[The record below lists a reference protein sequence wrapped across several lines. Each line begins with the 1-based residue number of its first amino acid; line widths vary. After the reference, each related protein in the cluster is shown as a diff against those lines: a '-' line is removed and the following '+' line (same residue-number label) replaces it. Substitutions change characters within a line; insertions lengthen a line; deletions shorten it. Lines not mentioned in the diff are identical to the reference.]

1 MDTTIDTLSIEIESN
16 SSDSTKNIDTLISR
30 LESLNDTISKNLG
43 NLDKLSTALNNIS
56 KIKINNIKM
65 PKMKIPQAKSILG
78 DSVYLNK
85 SLSDTGADIAKTPTK
100 GKKKQDSVSSG
111 GTKKAGKDAKQAGD
125 EAGKAQTKFQRLA
138 SAIKNISAGNIG
150 KVGTAVKKIGST
162 AGKVGLSVAK
172 GFGKVATA
180 GIKKLGLALV
190 GVRSAFTAVR
200 SAMQEYMNYDTQ
212 LRDNLSMTWASLG
225 SLLAPVLEYIIKLFG
240 TAVGYV
246 RAFIKAMTGIDL
258 VAKANKKRMDG
269 LAESS
274 KNALGSLAKFDDL
287 NTVDFNKDSGGG
299 AGADLPELKTPDIDT
314 SGIERFAELIKNGD
328 WYNLG
333 FELGQKINDGLNSID
348 FNTMIEKAGQL
359 GTNLANVFNGL
370 TDGIDWT
377 LLGESIAGGLNTAI
391 SFGKSFFETY
401 DFLNFGSSLAEG
413 LNSTISNTDWTG
425 LGNTIGGG
433 IQGALDIGIG
443 FAFNFDY
450 SGFGKSVGEGLNG
463 VLDKIDLST
472 TGQGIGSFVTGVLD
486 SIGSFI
492 STADW
497 GTIASDISGFITGFI
512 DEVTTWLQDTDWAE
526 ATETLMTSIG
536 DFLANVD
543 WAGIVSSVFSLLGS
557 AIGAVGT
564 AIATF
569 VSTAIT
575 AIGDYFSQFIDEDA
589 SFLENGVNIIKGVLE
604 GIVNGIANI
613 GTWIWDNVFV
623 PFIDGIKD
631 AFDINSPSKE
641 METMGGYILDGLFEG
656 VKGIWNKVKNVFIEL
671 KDKIEYKFEE
681 IKANIK
687 KTFSKENLTNIFNT
701 VKTTI
706 TNKFTEIKD
715 NIKKK
720 MTEAWENVKGA
731 FSKVG
736 TFFQGIFDKIKGI
749 FKSVGT
755 TIGNAIG
762 DSFKTVVNKIIGF
775 AENTINKF
783 IKAIN
788 KAIGLINEIP
798 GVNIKKLSEITIP
811 KLATGTNEIKSEGLY
826 HLHKGEAVVPEKYNP
841 AVNEQ
846 AVKTDNADVV
856 SAIYRLQRSIDNL
869 DITNVVNLGNKTLY
883 KETIKYAKNQNDIYG
898 ENVMSF

>member
-1 MDTTIDTLSIEIESN
+1 MDTTIDTLSIEIEAG

-65 PKMKIPQAKSILG
+65 PKIPKVGSITG
-78 DSVYLNK
+78 SIVDTKNIGA
-85 SLSDTGADIAKTPTK
+85 DTGAVVAKTPTK
-100 GKKKQDSVSSG
+100 GKKKQDSVSSN
-111 GTKKAGKDAKQAGD
+111 GTKKAGKDAKTAGD

-138 SAIKNISAGNIG
+138 SAIKKITVGNIG
-150 KVGTAVKKIGST
+150 KVGSAVKKIGST

-258 VAKANKKRMDG
+258 VTKANKKRMDG

-299 AGADLPELKTPDIDT
+299 AGADLPELSTPDIDT

-328 WYNLG
+328 WYTLG
-333 FELGQKINDGLNSID
+333 FELGQKINDGLNSINFD
-348 FNTMIEKAGQL
+348 ALIEKAGQL
-359 GTNLANVFNGL
+359 GTNLGNIFNGL

-377 LLGESIAGGLNTAI
+377 LLGESIAGGLNTVL
-391 SFGKSFFETY
+391 SFGNSFLDTY
-401 DFLNFGSSLAEG
+401 DFKNFGTSLSEG
-413 LNSTISNTDWTG
+413 LNGFVNETDWTG
-425 LGNTIGGG
+425 LGNLLGGG
-433 IQGALDIGIG
+433 IQGLLDVGINLVT
-443 FAFNFDY
+443 NFDY
-450 SGFGKSVGEGLNG
+450 TGFGTGLGEGVNG
-463 VLDKIDLST
+463 ALEKLDFAST
-472 TGQGIGSFVTGVLD
+472 GKGISSFVTGILD

-497 GTIASDISGFITGFI
+497 GAIATDISSFITGLL
-512 DEVTTWLQDTDWAE
+512 DEITKWIQDTDWAE

-543 WAGIVSSVFSLLGS
+543 WAGIVSSVFGLLGS

-589 SFLENGVNIIKGVLE
+589 NFLENGINIIKGVLE
-604 GIVNGIANI
+604 GIVEGIANI
-613 GTWIWDNVFV
+613 GTWIWDNIFK
-623 PFIDGIKD
+623 PFIDGFKE

-656 VKGIWNKVKNVFIEL
+656 VKGIWNKVKSIFEDLKTKIKTKFTEMKDNV
-671 KDKIEYKFEE
+671 KQ
-681 IKANIK
+681 
-687 KTFSKENLTNIFNT
+687 TFSKENISRIFND

-706 TNKFTEIKD
+706 TNKFTEIKT
-715 NIKKK
+715 NIVKK
-720 MTEAWENVKGA
+720 MSEAWTGVKNA
-731 FSKVG
+731 FSNVGSFFSGVFEKIKNIFKKVG
-736 TFFQGIFDKIKGI
+736 TT
-749 FKSVGT
+749 V
-755 TIGNAIG
+755 GNAIG
-762 DSFKTVVNKIIGF
+762 ESFANVVNSIIGF

-788 KAIGLINEIP
+788 KAIGVINEIP
-798 GVNIKKLSEITIP
+798 GVEIKKLTEIKIP
-811 KLATGTNEIKSEGLY
+811 KLATGTNEIKAEGLY

-841 AVNEQ
+841 AVNDQ
-846 AVKTDNADVV
+846 SVKTDNSDVV

-883 KETIKYAKNQNDIYG
+883 KETVKYAKNQNDIYG
-898 ENVMSF
+898 ENVMSV